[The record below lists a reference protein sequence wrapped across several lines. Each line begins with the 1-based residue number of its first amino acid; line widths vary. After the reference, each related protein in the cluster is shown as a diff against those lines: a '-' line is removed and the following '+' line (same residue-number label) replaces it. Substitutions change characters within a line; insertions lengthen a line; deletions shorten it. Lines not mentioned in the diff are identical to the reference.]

1 MTSPASGSA
10 PTTGSPVPRMVARR
24 REANSNPLVQRQ
36 KRPRAPVANRPKPAT
51 PTPTPPSAAAPAKT
65 AASTAPS
72 SSRAGGT
79 IPAEDE
85 GEWHEF
91 KLTTTKASLLKG
103 LRHHVM
109 RMQSKREIDPT
120 DPSQF
125 TRPVRLHRRDPR
137 APLQGAK
144 EEAAANQLAAANKAA
159 EAGGKVK
166 DEVEQAKKDA
176 EKQAN
181 LDKIAPF
188 GGAQKQKQKVFHKKT
203 QQVFKSNDAEKK
215 LRYEEFFPWFI
226 EDFDNKNTWQGQLES
241 SLSKGVFAMFVL
253 EEGAFRMVP
262 IEKWYKFQEKNRF
275 PTMTSE
281 EAELEMK
288 KNARPPR
295 WLMKRTEEKE
305 SKQRELEEN
314 ARANK
319 TLFTRKGDRLKGE
332 ADNDDLDF
340 EDDQFADD
348 EETPIMEGEEQEN
361 KEIEKRIKKEQL
373 SANFFDAR
381 DERDW
386 EKEEL
391 ERKKLEEV
399 RRKHGKKVRKALMT
413 REGNFTYESDS
424 DENPYDSAGEEESEG
439 EEETARKEEEKKKE
453 EERKKAEAAAEK
465 EKADLRKSKTPPV
478 ATPTSSSTATPSSAA
493 VATTVAPTSQA
504 KSKATVGASGGVG
517 GAHSNVA
524 NKKDKHQTGTPL
536 PPSDKKPQLKRAGT
550 PSHPESG
557 TESRKKPK
565 KNAATNNGT
574 TTTTTGKS
582 TTLPILGGADKKN
595 IVKLKVAGES
605 LSQIASSTPSPSPP
619 PPGGV
624 STGSSNKKRK
634 ADMTGGA
641 RSGDERSGEMSDGPG
656 SKKQRIKIAA
666 GGAGG
671 GAGRS
676 LSPAAAA
683 AVASRQ
689 GTPGASRAG
698 SPAAAATANTSAPAA
713 ARGTPGPPD
722 FITDAEIRTV
732 LSSNPEG
739 VTLKFIADKFK
750 NRVRNEEVK
759 KGLVSSLRR
768 LSVSTDKR
776 TYKLKEGVGA

>member
-1 MTSPASGSA
+1 MASPAPSSA

-36 KRPRAPVANRPKPAT
+36 KRPRAPVANRQKPAA
-51 PTPTPPSAAAPAKT
+51 PPPPPPAVAISAKT
-65 AASTAPS
+65 VPSTAS
-72 SSRAGGT
+72 SVSGT
-79 IPAEDE
+79 GSAIAADDE
-85 GEWHEF
+85 GEWREF

-120 DPSQF
+120 DPTQF

-159 EAGGKVK
+159 EAGEKAK

-295 WLMKRTEEKE
+295 WLMKRAEEKE

-348 EETPIMEGEEQEN
+348 EEAPIMEGEEQEN

-399 RRKHGKKVRKALMT
+399 RRKHGKKVKKALMN

-424 DENPYDSAGEEESEG
+424 DANPYGTTGDEDSED
-439 EEETARKEEEKKKE
+439 EEETSRKEEEKKKE

-465 EKADLRKSKTPPV
+465 EKVDPRKSKTPPV
-478 ATPTSSSTATPSSAA
+478 ATPASTSTPAVTAPAA
-493 VATTVAPTSQA
+493 PQP
-504 KSKATVGASGGVG
+504 KSKATGSTTGAPHPN
-517 GAHSNVA
+517 AA
-524 NKKDKHQTGTPL
+524 NRKDKHPAGTPL
-536 PPSDKKPQLKRAGT
+536 PLSDKKPQLKRAGT
-550 PSHPESG
+550 PPHPESG

-565 KNAATNNGT
+565 KNTAANNI
-574 TTTTTGKS
+574 TGKS

-595 IVKLKVAGES
+595 IVKLKVASES

-619 PPGGV
+619 PPGVGTV
-624 STGSSNKKRK
+624 NKKRK
-634 ADMTGGA
+634 ADVTAGA

-656 SKKQRIKIAA
+656 SKKQRIKITT
-666 GGAGG
+666 G
-671 GAGRS
+671 GRS

-683 AVASRQ
+683 AASRQ

-698 SPAAAATANTSAPAA
+698 SPAATAGAGNTSAPA

>member
-1 MTSPASGSA
+1 MASPAPSSA

-36 KRPRAPVANRPKPAT
+36 KRPRAPVVNRQKLAA
-51 PTPTPPSAAAPAKT
+51 PPPPPPIAAAPAKT
-65 AASTAPS
+65 VSSTAS
-72 SSRAGGT
+72 SVSGT
-79 IPAEDE
+79 GSAIAVDDE

-120 DPSQF
+120 DPTQF

-159 EAGGKVK
+159 EAGEKAK

-348 EETPIMEGEEQEN
+348 EEAPIMEGEEQEN

-399 RRKHGKKVRKALMT
+399 RRKHGKRVKKALMN

-424 DENPYDSAGEEESEG
+424 DANPYGTSGDEDSED

-465 EKADLRKSKTPPV
+465 EKADPRKSKTPPV
-478 ATPTSSSTATPSSAA
+478 ATPASTSTPSA
-493 VATTVAPTSQA
+493 VAAPAPSQP
-504 KSKATVGASGGVG
+504 KSKATGGTTGAPHPN
-517 GAHSNVA
+517 AA
-524 NKKDKHQTGTPL
+524 NKKDKHPAGTPL
-536 PPSDKKPQLKRAGT
+536 PLSDKKPQLKRAGT
-550 PSHPESG
+550 PPHPESG

-565 KNAATNNGT
+565 KNNAATNS
-574 TTTTTGKS
+574 TTGKS
-582 TTLPILGGADKKN
+582 TTLPILGGTDKKN
-595 IVKLKVAGES
+595 IVKLKVASES

-619 PPGGV
+619 PPGVGA
-624 STGSSNKKRK
+624 GNKKRK
-634 ADMTGGA
+634 ADVSAGA

-656 SKKQRIKIAA
+656 SKKQRIKITT
-666 GGAGG
+666 G
-671 GAGRS
+671 GRS

-683 AVASRQ
+683 AASRQ

-698 SPAAAATANTSAPAA
+698 SPAAAAGAGNTSAPA

-776 TYKLKEGVGA
+776 TYKLKEGVSA

>member
-1 MTSPASGSA
+1 MASPAPSSA

-36 KRPRAPVANRPKPAT
+36 KRPRAAVVNRQKP
-51 PTPTPPSAAAPAKT
+51 AAAPPPPT
-65 AASTAPS
+65 AAPPANTARSTAPS
-72 SSRAGGT
+72 SSATGSA
-79 IPAEDE
+79 IAADDE
-85 GEWHEF
+85 GEWHEY

-120 DPSQF
+120 DPTQF

-159 EAGGKVK
+159 EAGEKAK
-166 DEVEQAKKDA
+166 DEAEQAKKDA

-295 WLMKRTEEKE
+295 WLMKRAEEKE

-348 EETPIMEGEEQEN
+348 EEAPIMEGEEQEN

-399 RRKHGKKVRKALMT
+399 RRKHGKKVKKALMN

-424 DENPYDSAGEEESEG
+424 DANPYGTTGDEDSEDEEEA
-439 EEETARKEEEKKKE
+439 ARKEEEKKKE

-465 EKADLRKSKTPPV
+465 EKADLRKSKTPP
-478 ATPTSSSTATPSSAA
+478 AGTPASTATPSA
-493 VATTVAPTSQA
+493 ATTTTTTTSQP
-504 KSKATVGASGGVG
+504 KPKATG
-517 GAHSNVA
+517 GAAGAPHPTTA
-524 NKKDKHQTGTPL
+524 NKKDKHPAGTPL
-536 PPSDKKPQLKRAGT
+536 PPSDKRPQLKRAGT
-550 PSHPESG
+550 SPHPESG

-565 KNAATNNGT
+565 KNTAANNA
-574 TTTTTGKS
+574 TGKS
-582 TTLPILGGADKKN
+582 TTLPILGGTDKKS
-595 IVKLKVAGES
+595 IVKLKVASES

-619 PPGGV
+619 PPGVGA
-624 STGSSNKKRK
+624 GNKKRK
-634 ADMTGGA
+634 ADAPAGA
-641 RSGDERSGEMSDGPG
+641 RSGDERSGETSDGPG
-656 SKKQRIKIAA
+656 SKKQRIKVTTS
-666 GGAGG
+666 
-671 GAGRS
+671 GRS

-683 AVASRQ
+683 AAASRQ

-698 SPAAAATANTSAPAA
+698 SPAATAGTGNTSAPAA
-713 ARGTPGPPD
+713 MGPPGPPD

-739 VTLKFIADKFK
+739 VTLKFIADRFK

-759 KGLVSSLRR
+759 RGLISSLRR

>member
-1 MTSPASGSA
+1 MASPAPSSA

-36 KRPRAPVANRPKPAT
+36 KRPRAPVANRQKPTAPPPP
-51 PTPTPPSAAAPAKT
+51 PTTAPSTT
-65 AASTAPS
+65 AISTAPS
-72 SSRAGGT
+72 DSGT
-79 IPAEDE
+79 GNAIAADDK
-85 GEWHEF
+85 GEWNEY

-120 DPSQF
+120 DPTQF

-144 EEAAANQLAAANKAA
+144 EEAAANELAATNKAA
-159 EAGGKVK
+159 EAGEKAK
-166 DEVEQAKKDA
+166 DEAEQAKKDA

-305 SKQRELEEN
+305 SKERELEVN

-348 EETPIMEGEEQEN
+348 EEAPIMEGEEQEN

-391 ERKKLEEV
+391 ERKRLEEV
-399 RRKHGKKVRKALMT
+399 RRKHGKKVKKALMN

-424 DENPYDSAGEEESEG
+424 DANPYGTTGDEDSED

-465 EKADLRKSKTPPV
+465 EKTDLRKSKTPPA
-478 ATPTSSSTATPSSAA
+478 ATPVPTATPSAA
-493 VATTVAPTSQA
+493 TAPTSQP
-504 KSKATVGASGGVG
+504 KSKATG
-517 GAHSNVA
+517 GAIGAPHSNAA
-524 NKKDKHQTGTPL
+524 NKKDKHPAGTPL

-550 PSHPESG
+550 PPHPESG

-565 KNAATNNGT
+565 KNTAATNTNT
-574 TTTTTGKS
+574 AGKS

-595 IVKLKVAGES
+595 IVKLKVASES

-619 PPGGV
+619 PPGVGA
-624 STGSSNKKRK
+624 GNKKRK
-634 ADMTGGA
+634 ADVTVGA

-656 SKKQRIKIAA
+656 SKKQRIKITT
-666 GGAGG
+666 G
-671 GAGRS
+671 GRS

-683 AVASRQ
+683 AAASRQ

-698 SPAAAATANTSAPAA
+698 SPAAAATTTGAGNTSAPVA